1 VKVAREVVLVM
12 NEGSEFQ
19 TDGAAHRKARF
30 ASSVL
35 VNGTVVSSGVS
46 DESNVR
52 VDSRGLML
60 QRCFGSCKS
69 SQSAW
74 LSKNRLNTPG

>member
-1 VKVAREVVLVM
+1 M

-35 VNGTVVSSGVS
+35 VNGAVNSKVS
-46 DESNVR
+46 DVR
-52 VDSRGLML
+52 VSRRLRFRFV
-60 QRCFGSCKS
+60 QFIAIVT
-69 SQSAW
+69 SA
-74 LSKNRLNTPG
+74 LTVEHNN

>member
-1 VKVAREVVLVM
+1 MM

-35 VNGTVVSSGVS
+35 VNGTVNSKVS
-46 DESNVR
+46 DERNVR
-52 VDSRGLML
+52 VVLRGSM
-60 QRCFGSCKS
+60 
-69 SQSAW
+69 
-74 LSKNRLNTPG
+74 

>member
-1 VKVAREVVLVM
+1 MM

-35 VNGTVVSSGVS
+35 VNGTVNSKVS
-46 DESNVR
+46 DVR
-52 VDSRGLML
+52 VVSQGLM
-60 QRCFGSCKS
+60 
-69 SQSAW
+69 
-74 LSKNRLNTPG
+74 